1 MELGQ
6 LMVRAIAC
14 SLNKNGC
21 LLPCLNSDQRT
32 TSTTILHP
40 LTKTEQYQYVILKDG
55 ARGRIVAP
63 PTGAM
68 FI

>member
-1 MELGQ
+1 M
-6 LMVRAIAC
+6 
-14 SLNKNGC
+14 
-21 LLPCLNSDQRT
+21 
-32 TSTTILHP
+32 
-40 LTKTEQYQYVILKDG
+40 KTEQYQYVIVKDG

>member
-1 MELGQ
+1 LSATV
-6 LMVRAIAC
+6 LKLW
-14 SLNKNGC
+14 ST
-21 LLPCLNSDQRT
+21 T